1 MQTNNT
7 DLNKLF
13 SHIER
18 IKPNFGTISLELL
31 YHQNRLSKVKILQK
45 QDVIVFDNK
54 EESNSK
60 EKDK

>member
-7 DLNKLF
+7 NLNKLF

-31 YHQNRLSKVKILQK
+31 FHQNKLSKVKNIKK

-54 EESNSK
+54 DEINYK
-60 EKDK
+60 